1 MKRYIVIAIA
11 CSLPL
16 LMSAQ
21 KGKEYYEPNEGSQ
34 GGLCGSPI

>member
-21 KGKEYYEPNEGSQ
+21 KGKEYYDLAIDYQE
-34 GGLCGSPI
+34 